1 MGFNWNK
8 IKILGDI
15 ETICNC
21 PGVKLKFIQ
30 ELGSPL
36 LILLKI
42 IFIFNFTYQY
52 NFFFVCMREY

>member
-1 MGFNWNK
+1 MKRMGFNWNK

-15 ETICNC
+15 ETICNS

-36 LILLKI
+36 LILLI
-42 IFIFNFTYQY
+42 NYFYFYLSVY
-52 NFFFVCMREY
+52 FFFLCV